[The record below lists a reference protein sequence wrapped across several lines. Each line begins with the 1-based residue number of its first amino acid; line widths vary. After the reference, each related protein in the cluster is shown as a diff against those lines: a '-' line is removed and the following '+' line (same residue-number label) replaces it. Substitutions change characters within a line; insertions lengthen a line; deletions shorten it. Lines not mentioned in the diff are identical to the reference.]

1 MVPTSSRKMLWF
13 LVYFWPCQIGQLSN
27 HINNFLLKS
36 SVPDNEHLKWTLTTG
51 QWRQNKWILWRQ
63 LIDAKKLLNIEEWND
78 IEATF
83 TFWGDKS
90 SSKMPK
96 KLNLTSFWKAFKVCG
111 RSVTR
116 QVNFNRT
123 KFLSDFQTLWCTSK
137 SILSLEF
144 PTFSSLS
151 LWDIFLIGTQ
161 LLLLLVPIWFL
172 QAFIC
177 IMQPSKWFDLTLW
190 KNVLWRKK
198 MQLNV
203 WIRASLK
210 FSGWLS
216 VDLISNSDF
225 LVLLGTEKKKG
236 PSKRWSA
243 LLSTR
248 FYKRL
253 HQRPNT
259 LYFRVEPGLAMI
271 IPDMNSSTTIS
282 KLNLP
287 LLSISAFFP
296 LSRKIKAL
304 AFIFPNSICKNG

>member
-1 MVPTSSRKMLWF
+1 MGYFKIYFKPGIPDFF
-13 LVYFWPCQIGQLSN
+13 LTIPVRYFSDWDSASAN
-27 HINNFLLKS
+27 
-36 SVPDNEHLKWTLTTG
+36 
-51 QWRQNKWILWRQ
+51 
-63 LIDAKKLLNIEEWND
+63 LIFAGLYLHHAAE
-78 IEATF
+78 
-83 TFWGDKS
+83 
-90 SSKMPK
+90 
-96 KLNLTSFWKAFKVCG
+96 
-111 RSVTR
+111 
-116 QVNFNRT
+116 QVIR
-123 KFLSDFQTLWCTSK
+123 LD
-137 SILSLEF
+137 SLEKRA
-144 PTFSSLS
+144 
-151 LWDIFLIGTQ
+151 
-161 LLLLLVPIWFL
+161 V
-172 QAFIC
+172 
-177 IMQPSKWFDLTLW
+177 K
-190 KNVLWRKK
+190 KKK

-296 LSRKIKAL
+296 IIRLYPNKMLSKKAL
-304 AFIFPNSICKNG
+304 AFIFSNNTGCSNKFGIC